1 MDGGIRVESL
11 NEAGARRL
19 QEEGRGDR
27 RESKRWKAEEKGIRG
42 GGIDRN
48 RSGRGGRTLTIGRGG
63 GAAWRGAPAPI
74 VLSTN

>member
-1 MDGGIRVESL
+1 MELAWNRLTRQRRDGG
-11 NEAGARRL
+11 
-19 QEEGRGDR
+19 EGEDR

-48 RSGRGGRTLTIGRGG
+48 RSGGRGGRALTIGRGG
-63 GAAWRGAPAPI
+63 GAAWRGASAPI